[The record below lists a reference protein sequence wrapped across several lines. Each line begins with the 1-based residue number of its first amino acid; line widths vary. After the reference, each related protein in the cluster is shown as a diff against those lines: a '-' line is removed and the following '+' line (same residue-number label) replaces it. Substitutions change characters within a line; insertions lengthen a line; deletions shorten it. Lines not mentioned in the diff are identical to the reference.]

1 VSSVYLQH
9 FGLAEAPFG
18 LTPDT
23 GFVYARTAHQ
33 QALATLW
40 LALAEG
46 EGYVQVRGE
55 VGTGKTLLCRAL
67 LERLGGAG
75 RRCAYLPN
83 PALTPRQLL
92 LALCRELDI
101 EADERASA
109 GALQARLQHA
119 LIAAAGAGE
128 AAVVCIDDA
137 QAMPAATLEALRL
150 LSNLE
155 SGKRKLLQVV
165 FFAQPEFDALL
176 REPQLRSLDSRIG
189 HTVELPP
196 LTRAEVA
203 RYLDH
208 RLLVAGWKG
217 APVFGAFARWLW
229 HRASAGVPRRLN
241 VMAHK
246 GLLLAYGGGRHRVGW
261 REAWWAW
268 RDSRRPTAGAG
279 LGAVRSWGW
288 TGAAR

>member
-1 VSSVYLQH
+1 MTVYLQH
-9 FGLAEAPFG
+9 YGLAEAPFG

-23 GFVYARTAHQ
+23 GFVFARAAHQ

-40 LALAEG
+40 LALIEG

-67 LERLGGAG
+67 LERLDAAG

-92 LALCRELDI
+92 LALCREFDI
-101 EADERASA
+101 DADDRASA
-109 GALQARLQHA
+109 GALQARLQQA
-119 LIAAAGAGE
+119 LLHGAGG

-137 QAMPAATLEALRL
+137 QAMPAPTLEALRL

-155 SGKRKLLQVV
+155 TARRKLLQVV

-176 REPQLRSLDSRIG
+176 RAPLLRSLASRIG
-189 HTVELPP
+189 HAVELPP
-196 LTRAEVA
+196 LTRAEAA

-217 APVFGAFARWLW
+217 APVFGGFARWLW

-246 GLLLAYGGGRHRVGW
+246 GLLLAYGAGRHRVGW

-268 RDSRRPTAGAG
+268 RDSRRAQ
-279 LGAVRSWGW
+279 LGPARTW
-288 TGAAR
+288 AARPSPGL

>member
-1 VSSVYLQH
+1 MSVYLPH
-9 FGLAEAPFG
+9 FGLTEAPFG

-23 GFVYARTAHQ
+23 GFVYARAAHQ

-40 LALAEG
+40 LALADG

-67 LERLGGAG
+67 LERLSAAG

-92 LALCRELDI
+92 LALCRELELD
-101 EADERASA
+101 ADERASA
-109 GALQARLQHA
+109 GALQARLERA
-119 LIAAAGAGE
+119 LIAGAGDGS
-128 AAVVCIDDA
+128 ATVVCIDDA
-137 QAMPAATLEALRL
+137 QAMPAPTLEALRL

-155 SGKRKLLQVV
+155 TARRKLLQVV

-176 REPQLRSLDSRIG
+176 REPLLRSLDSRIG
-189 HTVELPP
+189 HAVELPP
-196 LTRAEVA
+196 LTRAEAA

-217 APVFGAFARWLW
+217 GPVFGTFARWLW

-246 GLLLAYGGGRHRVGW
+246 GLLLAYGAGRHRVGW

-268 RDSRRPTAGAG
+268 RDSRRAQPGPARTARA
-279 LGAVRSWGW
+279 W
-288 TGAAR
+288 AARPSPES